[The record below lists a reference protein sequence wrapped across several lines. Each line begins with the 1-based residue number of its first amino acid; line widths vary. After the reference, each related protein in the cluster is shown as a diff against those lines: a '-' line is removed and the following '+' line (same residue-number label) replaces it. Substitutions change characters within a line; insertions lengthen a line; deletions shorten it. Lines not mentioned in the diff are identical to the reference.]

1 MARDRSRPRGRRGA
15 AAHVRSPHES
25 GDRAPRGETVSACII
40 AKDEEKRLPGAL
52 ASVMFCDEIVVIDS
66 GSSDRTCEIA
76 AAAGARVIHN
86 DWPGFSAQRNVA
98 LDHAT
103 SEWALEVDADERLTP
118 ELQREIQA
126 FLAMPPPSDVAMAAM
141 PLRENL
147 LGRALGPSAK
157 YPTYKNRLFRR
168 SEYRH
173 DEARTVHEGLWAKG
187 RVWVFSGDLEHTLA
201 TTWREAIEDA
211 WNYARLE
218 SAQVADP
225 KGPGDYFFRIVVR
238 PTFKWLYR
246 LTIEGGWRDGW
257 RGWANVTLDCLSDV
271 VVWSRRLLGT
281 TPTMPD
287 AQRGDG
293 AVTESGVGLRR
304 QHQGPV
310 RIVAVAG
317 RESSQAALAWLVR
330 AREAGA
336 QVGLITDAAMD
347 PDPDMQVQKVRSM
360 TPMRVIRALDYEN
373 QVRSVDA
380 LLLVDGLSRRVLRMA
395 PGVLKGRAGPFE
407 LADDPVHAE
416 GVVRAA
422 SRR

>member
-1 MARDRSRPRGRRGA
+1 VSSDPAP
-15 AAHVRSPHES
+15 VR
-25 GDRAPRGETVSACII
+25 ETVSACII
-40 AKDEEKRLPGAL
+40 TKDEEERLPAAL
-52 ASVMFCDEIVVIDS
+52 ASVMFCDEIVVVDS

-103 SEWALEVDADERLTP
+103 SEWVLEVDADERLT
-118 ELQREIQA
+118 ETLQREIQA
-126 FLAMPPPSDVAMAAM
+126 FLAMPPPSDVAMATM

-147 LGRALGPSAK
+147 LGRPLGPSVK

-187 RVWVFSGDLEHTLA
+187 RVWVLSGDLEHTLA
-201 TTWREAIEDA
+201 ATWKEAIEDA
-211 WNYARLE
+211 WNYARLQ
-218 SAQVADP
+218 SAQVANP
-225 KGPGDYFFRIVVR
+225 KGARDHFFKIVVR
-238 PTFKWLYR
+238 PTLKWVYR

-257 RGWANVTLDCLSDV
+257 RGWAKVSLDCLSDV
-271 VVWSRRLLGT
+271 VVASRRLLGT
-281 TPTMPD
+281 GPAPPD
-287 AQRGDG
+287 ANPGDG
-293 AVTESGVGLRR
+293 AATERR
-304 QHQGPV
+304 LGQPQPGHRPV

-317 RESSQAALAWLVR
+317 GRELSEAALAWLVR

-336 QVGLITDAAMD
+336 EVGLITDATPD
-347 PDPDMQVQKVRSM
+347 PDPEVQVQQIPSM
-360 TPMRVIRALDYEN
+360 TPLRVIRALDYEN

-380 LLLVDGLSRRVLRMA
+380 LLLVDGLSRRLVRMA
-395 PGVLKGRAGPFE
+395 PGVLKGLAGPFE
-407 LADDPVHAE
+407 LADDPAQAE
-416 GVVRAA
+416 RVVRAA